1 MSVFDTDSRLPFS
14 SGVLALAGLL
24 IALLASIVGVALVPV
39 SGLTFVF
46 IVIALVSGSVIA
58 WMAWQLYG
66 YLNSSYTIDRNA
78 FVIRWG
84 PMREII
90 PMGDVQR
97 VIPINEIEKGLK
109 LRRPPLSGWWRGVGT
124 HPALGRMTFYATDGP
139 GRQLVVVTADH
150 NFVVSP
156 YDTEAFL
163 DAFKARFEMQ
173 PTQPIIYA
181 RMSPN
186 LLEWPLWRDRIAQGL
201 LLAALALNLGAFGV
215 GLFRFPEVSA
225 QVPLHFDARGIAD
238 RLVSKDQLFTP
249 AFIGLTLLIIS
260 AGLGVALYWRK
271 ERLSAYVLWGGSIA
285 VQAMFAV
292 AMVTIGFSS

>member
-24 IALLASIVGVALVPV
+24 IALLASIAGVALVPV
-39 SGLTFVF
+39 SGLTFIF

-249 AFIGLTLLIIS
+249 AFIGLALLIVS

>member
-14 SGVLALAGLL
+14 SGVMALAGLL
-24 IALLASIVGVALVPV
+24 IALVGSIAGILLVPI
-39 SGLTFVF
+39 SWLTFVF
-46 IVIALVSGSVIA
+46 VVVGLISAALIA
-58 WMAWQLYG
+58 WMGWHLYG

-84 PMREII
+84 VMREII

-97 VIPINEIEKGLK
+97 VIQVGEIEKGLK
-109 LRRPPLSGWWRGVGT
+109 LRRPPLSGWWRGIGT

-139 GRQLVVVTADH
+139 AKQLVVVTADH

-186 LLEWPLWRDRIAQGL
+186 LVEWPFWSDKIAHAL

-238 RLVSKDQLFTP
+238 RLVAKEQLFTP
-249 AFIGLTLLIIS
+249 AFIGLALLFASVLI
-260 AGLGVALYWRK
+260 GVALYWRQ